1 MDVQM
6 INLEDV
12 DQSCPCTE
20 LGMNLYLG
28 LFLTQITS

>member
-6 INLEDV
+6 KNLVDV

-20 LGMNLYLG
+20 LGMNLSMG